1 MRLRLATTL
10 PLILPSTLL
19 CVRHLTMAAFIALLT
34 GCSLQSAQLDTALSL
49 LNRAA
54 PVNEGWTAQLG
65 RVTRPVLPEEYDG
78 LLFFANDEGDAVSF
92 DGWTLRAVVGF
103 GLPKPLGV
111 LVAGTDR
118 RYFIGGRSVTHP
130 CTAWQKNDD
139 TRQWQQNCVG
149 QFSYKNYI
157 TLDTQD
163 RIIGIN
169 QVVGANGTRL
179 IISKH

>member
-10 PLILPSTLL
+10 LLTLL
-19 CVRHLTMAAFIALLT
+19 HVRRVSVAALIGLLA
-34 GCSLQSAQLDTALSL
+34 GCSLQSSQLDTALSL
-49 LNRAA
+49 LDRAA

-65 RVTRPVLPEEYDG
+65 RVTRPVLPEDYDG

-111 LVAGTDR
+111 LVEGSDR
-118 RYFIGGRSVTHP
+118 RYFRGGRSVTHP